1 MQNEPIKNEDSIA
14 DYLDGLKK
22 DESPSVVTEEY
33 ERYQETQKEIME
45 IEIKKTRNMLWI
57 LAAVFLGINVIALLQ
72 LGVSISDFWLEIM
85 IIPAVLAGLGFMAIK
100 EPLVATIIATVI
112 IGGLWIYNVVLL
124 GSIAIVS
131 GWLWKGI
138 IIYLIIACFQ
148 HARLANKIKR
158 ELKL

>member
-1 MQNEPIKNEDSIA
+1 MQNEPTKNEDSIA

-22 DESPSVVTEEY
+22 DESPSVVTQEY

-45 IEIKKTRNMLWI
+45 IEIRKTRNMLWI

-72 LGVSISDFWLEIM
+72 LGVSISDFWLEIL

-112 IGGLWIYNVVLL
+112 IGGL
-124 GSIAIVS
+124 
-131 GWLWKGI
+131 
-138 IIYLIIACFQ
+138 
-148 HARLANKIKR
+148 
-158 ELKL
+158 